1 MKLLIE
7 THCLNEVENIG
18 KMLKKIPRKLVGVDK
33 IDILVIDDGST
44 DGTHIEAQKAGAD
57 FVLRNHGNKGIVYSL
72 NRALKFAREHEYDIM
87 VNMDADDQHDVN
99 DLPKMIEPIVNYR
112 ADIVH
117 GERPL
122 KDIEYNGMF
131 KKFFRWFG
139 SSIVSLLVGRKIIDA
154 SSGFRALSREAIEKI
169 HLIYDYQEPLEYLV
183 QAKSKRLNVETVTI
197 NPKPAV
203 RPSRL
208 FNSLFKYIT
217 RSALIIIDNFV
228 VYRATAVFSL
238 FGFISLVAGASV
250 FWWRVLQIDK
260 YGTKELYL
268 TSLIAAVILV
278 LTGVQFLIFS
288 FLARI
293 MRANRLLNEEAL
305 GRLI

>member
-7 THCLNEVENIG
+7 THCLNEVDNIG
-18 KMLKKIPRKLVGVDK
+18 KLIKKIPRKLEGVGV
-33 IDILVIDDGST
+33 IDVLVIDDGST
-44 DGTHIEAQKAGAD
+44 DGTHLAAEKAGANY
-57 FVLRNHGNKGIVYSL
+57 VLRNHGNKGIVYSL

-99 DLPKMIEPIVNYR
+99 DLPKMIEPILNYR

-122 KDIEYNGMF
+122 EDIKYNGPF
-131 KKFFRWFG
+131 KKFFRWLG
-139 SSIVSLLVGRKIIDA
+139 SATVSLLVGRKIVDA

-183 QAKSKRLNVETVTI
+183 QAKSKRLNVETVSI

-208 FNSLFKYIT
+208 FNSLFKYIS
-217 RSALIIIDNFV
+217 RSAFIIIDNFV
-228 VYRATAVFSL
+228 VYRSTAVFSSL
-238 FGFISLVAGASV
+238 GFLSLLSGGFI
-250 FWWRVLQIDK
+250 FWWRVIQIEK
-260 YGTKELYL
+260 FGAEQLYL
-268 TSLIAAVILV
+268 TSLIAAVVLL

-305 GRLI
+305 GRLV